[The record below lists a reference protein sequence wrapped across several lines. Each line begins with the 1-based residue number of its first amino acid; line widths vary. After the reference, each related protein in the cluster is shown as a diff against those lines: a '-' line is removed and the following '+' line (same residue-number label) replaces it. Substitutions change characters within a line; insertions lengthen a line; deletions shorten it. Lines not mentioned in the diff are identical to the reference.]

1 MEKKIANFFSYLFHP
16 LLMPLYMLIVLFNSD
31 TYIVYDIPFRLQ
43 KWIYGIVC
51 FSMILMP
58 IALIVRLKK
67 MGRIN
72 SYEMETIEERR
83 LPMFSTVMFYGITFY
98 FLKSLGLDE
107 LVYLLLLGAT
117 FLVIVAFFIT
127 MKWKIS
133 VHMIGMG
140 GIVGTTLGLILILQ
154 APIIHILTT
163 LILISGLVGFARLKL
178 YAHTQAQ
185 VYTGFLLGSA
195 VMLGVIMMT

>member
-1 MEKKIANFFSYLFHP
+1 METKIANFLSYIFHP
-16 LLMPLYMLIVLFNSD
+16 LLMPLYMLVVLFNSE
-31 TYIVYDIPFRLQ
+31 TYIVYDIPSVLQ

-58 IALIVRLKK
+58 VVLIIRLKK

-72 SYEMETIEERR
+72 SYEMETTEERR
-83 LPMFSTVMFYGITFY
+83 LPMFATVMFYGITYY

-107 LVYLLLLGAT
+107 LIYLMLLGAT
-117 FLVIVAFFIT
+117 FLVILAFFIT

-133 VHMIGMG
+133 VHMMGMG
-140 GIVGTTLGLILILQ
+140 GIVGTTLGLILTLQ
-154 APIIHILTT
+154 APIIHILTS

-178 YAHTQAQ
+178 FAHTQAQ
-185 VYTGFLLGSA
+185 VYTGFLLGSI
-195 VMLGVIMMT
+195 VMLGIILMI